1 MPCVK
6 MTLLSQEFHQQSNST
21 IIVLSLNMCLCSIC
35 CLLFLWSPVFQ
46 WYIIDLWPFWIK
58 SRVELVGNQVNNC
71 HLLVTVSFKF
81 EFPQKNLS
89 LRKLNYSATTTCCP
103 TKKNRSK
110 FCLQLGF
117 FQSTYSPCIIFFVLS
132 LKV

>member
-103 TKKNRSK
+103 NEKEPVKILSIVGLFSINLFTMYN
-110 FCLQLGF
+110 
-117 FQSTYSPCIIFFVLS
+117 FFVLS